1 MRKVSEASKR
11 KPSSA
16 ESRAQQK
23 TRANLTEKKTFFGG
37 FQFSES
43 DWPAGAPG
51 GDGATFEPHACGGGG
66 EILKK
71 AKRAKKLNRP

>member
-1 MRKVSEASKR
+1 VREVSEASKR

-51 GDGATFEPHACGGGG
+51 GAPGGTGQPSNLTHVEG
-66 EILKK
+66 EGKS
-71 AKRAKKLNRP
+71 